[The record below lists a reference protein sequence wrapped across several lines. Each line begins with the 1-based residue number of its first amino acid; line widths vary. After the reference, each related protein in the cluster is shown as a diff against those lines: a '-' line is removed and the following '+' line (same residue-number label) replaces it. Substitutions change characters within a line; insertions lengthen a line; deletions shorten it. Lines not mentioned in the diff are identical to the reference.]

1 MEELKKYRITEYLEN
16 LPAKDYSPALKI
28 LQSVLNVSLN
38 TIYCWRE
45 IKIRDK
51 TDIPHEKV
59 RLLEMLFE
67 MEPGALSN
75 ISCEV
80 STLKELLRS
89 APRETS

>member
-16 LPAKDYSPALKI
+16 LPAKDYSQALKI

-45 IKIRDK
+45 IKIEDK

-59 RLLEMLFE
+59 RLLEALFE
-67 MEPGALSN
+67 MEAGGLSN
-75 ISCEV
+75 TSCKV
-80 STLKELLRS
+80 STLKELLRT
-89 APRETS
+89 ARNETS